1 MAYEAARMALEHMT
15 PVVLLTD
22 AFIANGSGAFRIPNI
37 SDMPDI
43 VPPFVKEEQKG
54 SWTPY
59 LRNPET
65 GCRYWAVPGMQGF
78 EHVVGGLEKS
88 NETGEISGDPANHQL
103 MTDLRARKVAMI
115 PVPDLEV
122 EGDSD
127 NADMLIVGFGGTY
140 GHLHSALDIMKA
152 KGRKVALA
160 HFRYLNPL
168 PKNTAEVLRRY
179 KRVVVAELNG
189 GQLAAYL
196 RMKVE
201 GIHIEQYNQVMG
213 QPFNV
218 GRLVEALEK
227 IMDK

>member
-1 MAYEAARMALEHMT
+1 
-15 PVVLLTD
+15 
-22 AFIANGSGAFRIPNI
+22 
-37 SDMPDI
+37 
-43 VPPFVKEEQKG
+43 
-54 SWTPY
+54 
-59 LRNPET
+59 
-65 GCRYWAVPGMQGF
+65 
-78 EHVVGGLEKS
+78 
-88 NETGEISGDPANHQL
+88 